1 MNQSFDAPLD
11 SNDADSTYKVL
22 RDSVLHVYQF
32 ATKIAK
38 DTNPDNELRVGWDLG
53 DKSLINWISDTHCYL
68 IRRGQKIQFLARPS
82 KLEIISFSL
91 HEGDRLL
98 ICSDNLRN
106 ILTETRVDLLVQSSA
121 NADDA
126 VKSLEKAY
134 SSEATAA
141 AVGNIGNIIVM
152 EVINNRKEIN
162 TSTKAPQATKAVNEE
177 VVFSAKKAAL
187 WLGLPLLSLMIGA
200 GGYLLYD
207 KTDKFQGLFSGGAS
221 PIVDDTLSFLGKDS
235 STVTVDTI
243 KTSSERAARQ
253 LQDSLANVAVLA
265 QAKQEEVLNHIGSSS
280 NEEKKTTHTRKEHAV
295 KTNSEYKPVEN
306 AVVSTSESPKKS
318 VSTDAEKQNY
328 DALLLQRDKW
338 TAVVD
343 DLKVEQAN
351 GNNTVSEKLTR
362 AQQVLF
368 RVNQKISES
377 SKKLGY

>member
-121 NADDA
+121 SADDA
-126 VKSLEKAY
+126 VKSLERAY

-141 AVGNIGNIIVM
+141 TVGSIGNIIVM
-152 EVINNRKEIN
+152 EVINNRKEVN
-162 TSTKAPQATKAVNEE
+162 TNVKASKATKLVDEE

-187 WLGLPLLSLMIGA
+187 WLGLPLVSIMIGA

-207 KTDKFQGLFSGGAS
+207 KTDKFQGLFSGREA
-221 PIVDDTLSFLGKDS
+221 PIVDDTLAFLGKDS
-235 STVTVDTI
+235 SVITVDTI

-253 LQDSLANVAVLA
+253 LQDSLANVAVQA
-265 QAKQEEVLNHIGSSS
+265 QAKQEEILNHTAPSSR
-280 NEEKKTTHTRKEHAV
+280 NEVKYATPKGTKSHGV
-295 KTNSEYKPVEN
+295 KTNSEHSSVGEY
-306 AVVSTSESPKKS
+306 TSNTNSKKS
-318 VSTDAEKQNY
+318 LSTEVEKQNY

-338 TAVVD
+338 TAVVEE
-343 DLKVEQAN
+343 LKVEQAN

-362 AQQVLF
+362 AQQVLS